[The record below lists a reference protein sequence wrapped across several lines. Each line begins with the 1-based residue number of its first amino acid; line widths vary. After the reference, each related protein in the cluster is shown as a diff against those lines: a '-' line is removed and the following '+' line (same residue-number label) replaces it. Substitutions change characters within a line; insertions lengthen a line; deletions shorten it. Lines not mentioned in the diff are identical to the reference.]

1 MKNLSLLIMVIIGA
15 ILTSCTF
22 TEKIYIEENGSGLYQ
37 VDMDLSQMLAFAG
50 SLTKSE
56 EGKDDSVIEKAL
68 EKTDTTFYFG
78 QILEQ
83 KKDSI
88 SKLPLE
94 QRLMLESLKDSR
106 LKMIIDEKESKFI
119 ANFYTDF
126 KDISEAKDMQ
136 NKASNALALA
146 SNKEGL
152 ASKTVDVS
160 YVYTD
165 KIFQRTIST
174 EKRTKKEQQEYDKN
188 LEEMSMFLMG
198 STYNLEYHFPK
209 PIKTTT
215 AKDATFSNDRKT
227 IYLSFSM
234 DEIIKNESLLNFEV
248 KF

>member
-1 MKNLSLLIMVIIGA
+1 MKNLSLIAMLVIGA

-37 VDMDLSQMLAFAG
+37 VDMDLSQMLAFAE

-56 EGKDDSVIEKAL
+56 EGEDESVLKKAL

-88 SKLPLE
+88 SKLPIE
-94 QRLMLESLKDSR
+94 QRMMLESLKDSR
-106 LKMIIDEKESKFI
+106 LKMIIDEKESKFT

-152 ASKTVDVS
+152 ATKAVDVS

-165 KIFQRTIST
+165 QVFQRTIST
-174 EKRTKKEQQEYDKN
+174 EKRTKKEQQEYDKKV
-188 LEEMSMFLMG
+188 EEMSMFLMG

-215 AKDATFSNDRKT
+215 AKDATFSSDRKT

-234 DEIIKNESLLNFEV
+234 DEIIKNESVLNFEV